1 MVRFR
6 DMTADEFTAYR
17 AWMLED
23 YAGNIARNR
32 RIALDDARRSS
43 EEQIAELL
51 PDGRET
57 PNHLFFVLLD
67 DASGEQ
73 VGYLWCHLEPGKKW
87 AFIYDI
93 FIHELYRGQ
102 GYGSSALTQL
112 EQLLRARGIER
123 LALHVFGDNPRAQS
137 LYQKLGYWITGISM
151 QKELP
156 VPEGTEQSQAVEPP
170 E

>member
-32 RIALDDARRSS
+32 RIALDDARSSS
-43 EEQIAELL
+43 EEQITELL
-51 PDGRET
+51 PDGHKT
-57 PNHLFFVLLD
+57 PGHRFFVLLAD
-67 DASGEQ
+67 GASEP
-73 VGYLWCHLEPGKKW
+73 VGYLWCHVEPDKKRAFVYDIVIHEPCRRRGYGRSALLQLEP
-87 AFIYDI
+87 
-93 FIHELYRGQ
+93 L
-102 GYGSSALTQL
+102 LT
-112 EQLLRARGIER
+112 ARGIER
-123 LALHVFGDNPRAQS
+123 LGLHVFGDNHRAQA
-137 LYQKLGYWITGISM
+137 LYQKLGYRITGISM